1 MKASE
6 KVYWAKAALALVTGI
21 ICFYVQTAFELQG
34 QIALMVGTTLYI
46 GISEAMAVV
55 FKVDRNRTI
64 KIAIGA
70 FLFLW
75 MFTWTLLNTLSHFA
89 WI

>member
-1 MKASE
+1 LKASE
-6 KVYWAKAALALVTGI
+6 KVYWVKALLGLATGV
-21 ICFYVQTAFELQG
+21 ICFYVQSSFDLQG
-34 QIALMVGTTLYI
+34 QITLMLGTTLYI
-46 GISEAMAVV
+46 AFSEAVAIV

-75 MFTWTLLNTLSHFA
+75 MFTWTLLNTLGQFG